1 MKNTLSNWSHCS
13 EFLTI
18 FLLHRWWRRWF
29 MIVFIICRDQIE
41 EPKKKMEASGK
52 RVQKRERERE
62 RERGSKKGLRQREQ
76 GPNLQ
81 RNYSIDLTL
90 RNILSILIGGKFWVA
105 NQSALKIIS
114 VKFMLKNSAQIGLLL
129 FRPWWVIFFQKQPKY

>member
-1 MKNTLSNWSHCS
+1 
-13 EFLTI
+13 
-18 FLLHRWWRRWF
+18 

-52 RVQKRERERE
+52 RVQKRERE

-90 RNILSILIGGKFWVA
+90 RNILSILIGGKF
-105 NQSALKIIS
+105 
-114 VKFMLKNSAQIGLLL
+114 
-129 FRPWWVIFFQKQPKY
+129 